1 MKNTKIKRLLEYVK
15 PHQKRTFLRLIVQ
28 MDDALFSEAKDFL
41 EKDVPIQ
48 SWKDNPQEFMRI
60 ILEACC
66 DEYGTTATEVMSGV
80 RLTNQIEAKRAWI
93 YLCDGAMPKNYPLIA
108 EFIGMDAS
116 SIVYHIRK
124 TNGFMFSSKDY
135 RQRIGKIAQAIK
147 IEGLDEVTDFYT
159 NKINEVVKYLN
170 DKMAKKRF

>member
-1 MKNTKIKRLLEYVK
+1 
-15 PHQKRTFLRLIVQ
+15 
-28 MDDALFSEAKDFL
+28 
-41 EKDVPIQ
+41 
-48 SWKDNPQEFMRI
+48 
-60 ILEACC
+60 
-66 DEYGTTATEVMSGV
+66 
-80 RLTNQIEAKRAWI
+80 
-93 YLCDGAMPKNYPLIA
+93 MPKNYPLIA

-147 IEGLDEVTDFYT
+147 VEGLDEVTEFYT